1 MLDKNFCDTFREL
14 RMEKKLSQEAI
25 AKELDV
31 SQSLIN
37 NWETNRSTPA
47 PEMLEYIADYF
58 AISVDYLIGRT
69 NDRRFYAPDYK
80 NKKIV
85 NLLYDKVKDL
95 SEDKQQMILNVT
107 EAVMKDID
115 KQIDNK

>member
-1 MLDKNFCDTFREL
+1 MIDKNFCDIFREL
-14 RMEKKLSQEAI
+14 RIEKKLSQESI

-58 AISVDYLIGRT
+58 NTSTDYLIGRT
-69 NDRRFYAPDYK
+69 NDRRFYAPDDK

-85 NLLYDKVKDL
+85 NLLYDKVKNL
-95 SEDKQQMILNVT
+95 SEDKQQMILNLT

-115 KQIDNK
+115 EQIDNK